1 MCRVLI
7 YLGQQETPIYDLL
20 YGPDNSL
27 AHQSYAPQLMHHI
40 QNLAGLGFC
49 AWSSNSYNDS
59 EPFYYKTTQLPFFD
73 KNLHR
78 LSKKISASCFLGH
91 VRGVAYST
99 EETVSEQNVH
109 PFKLDNTQ
117 LALAHN
123 GTLEHI
129 SIMKQ
134 VLTQRIKPDVF
145 SQIRG
150 TTDSE
155 WIYALFLSQ
164 LRDYTADVSL
174 DEAWESLIE
183 TLRIL
188 REVRQLCKI
197 ELASPVNLFVTNG
210 KYLIVT
216 RFVYDFGRNT
226 RQVQKA
232 FLEYHSLWVT
242 FGEQYGVY
250 DGVYKMHG
258 FNKRN
263 NILFASEPLTN
274 DRTTWI
280 ELPEYSI
287 TKAWIENGEV
297 IFRTHDLLV

>member
-1 MCRVLI
+1 M
-7 YLGQQETPIYDLL
+7 QQP
-20 YGPDNSL
+20 L
-27 AHQSYAPQLMHHI
+27 A
-40 QNLAGLGFC
+40 N
-49 AWSSNSYNDS
+49 
-59 EPFYYKTTQLPFFD
+59 
-73 KNLHR
+73 
-78 LSKKISASCFLGH
+78 
-91 VRGVAYST
+91 
-99 EETVSEQNVH
+99 
-109 PFKLDNTQ
+109 
-117 LALAHN
+117 
-123 GTLEHI
+123 
-129 SIMKQ
+129 
-134 VLTQRIKPDVF
+134 RIKPEIF

-155 WIYALFLSQ
+155 WMYALYLSQ
-164 LRDYTADVSL
+164 LQDYTRDIPL
-174 DEAWESLIE
+174 DEAWDALIE
-183 TLRIL
+183 TLRII
-188 REVRQLCKI
+188 REVRQHCGI

-226 RQVQKA
+226 SKVQKA

-258 FNKRN
+258 FDRRN

-287 TKAWIENGEV
+287 TKAWIEEGEV
-297 IFRTHDLLV
+297 IFRTHDLIV